1 MVDNGD
7 GSEHDGDGVHGV
19 RNEVDDEDEGRA
31 GGWRHKEEH
40 EVEMA
45 EHDGDANKYELL
57 FVGSFAFILGALAP
71 RQNHRPAIFLQSFI
85 IHRNLLDPSLNT
97 SLSE

>member
-1 MVDNGD
+1 MDDSGD

-19 RNEVDDEDEGRA
+19 RNEVDDEDEGGD
-31 GGWRHKEEH
+31 GGWRRDEKH

-45 EHDGDANKYELL
+45 EHDEDANKYELL
-57 FVGSFAFILGALAP
+57 FVGSFAFFLGAIAP
-71 RQNHRPAIFLQSFI
+71 RQNHRPTIFLQSFI